1 MNGLPTGYCN
11 GVVSVISGEA
21 SDLLTRATRPQSLIF
36 TIYGAYSRVLDSW
49 LSVSSLVEMMQ
60 ALEIEEA
67 TVRSALSRFKRRGI
81 LIADKRGGSAGY
93 ALSEGA
99 RTTFDVGDARVLERR
114 ETHVDEGWV
123 LAAFSIPESNR
134 DLRYRLRSRLI
145 WLGFAQVTGGLWIAP
160 AQLKGDLISLAED
173 LAVEK
178 YMDIFSSTHMAF
190 RPTTEAVAS
199 WWDLDSIAKM
209 HIAFFEAHQ
218 PLVAKWSNGGKG
230 SLEEAFVDYTRV
242 LTAWRHLPYL
252 DPGLPAN
259 FLPND
264 WPGYKSSDAFFAI
277 KDKLAQNA
285 LQHVK
290 NLVHV

>member
-1 MNGLPTGYCN
+1 M
-11 GVVSVISGEA
+11 VSVISGEA

-36 TIYGAYSRVLDSW
+36 TIYGAYSRVLDGW
-49 LSVSSLVEMMQ
+49 LSVASLVEMMQ

-81 LIADKRGGSAGY
+81 LIADKRGGAAGY
-93 ALSEGA
+93 ALSDAA

-114 ETHVDEGWV
+114 EVHADEGWV

-160 AQLKGDLISLAED
+160 AQLKNELLALTAE
-173 LAVEK
+173 LGVEK
-178 YMDIFSSTHMAF
+178 HMDVFSSTHTAF
-190 RPTTEAVAS
+190 RPTAEAVAS
-199 WWDLDSIAKM
+199 WWDLESIAKM
-209 HIAFFEAHQ
+209 HTAFFDAHH
-218 PLVAKWSNGGKG
+218 PLIAKWSKGGG
-230 SLEEAFVDYTRV
+230 DSPAEAFVDYTRI

-259 FLPND
+259 FLPSD
-264 WPGYKSSDAFFAI
+264 WPGYKSSDAFFAL
-277 KDKLAQNA
+277 KDKLADGA
-285 LQHVK
+285 LDHVR
-290 NLVHV
+290 NIVRIS

>member
-1 MNGLPTGYCN
+1 MNGVPTGYCN

-36 TIYGAYSRVLDSW
+36 TIYGAYSRVLESW
-49 LSVSSLVEMMQ
+49 LSVASLVEMMQ

-81 LIADKRGGSAGY
+81 LIADKRGGAAGY
-93 ALSEGA
+93 SLSDGA
-99 RTTFDVGDARVLERR
+99 RTTFDIGDARVLERR
-114 ETHVDEGWV
+114 EVHSDQGWV

-160 AQLKGDLISLAED
+160 AQLKEELLALAKD

-178 YMDIFSSTHMAF
+178 YMDIFSSTHTAF

-199 WWDLDSIAKM
+199 WWDLDSIARM
-209 HIAFFEAHQ
+209 HTAFFEAHQ
-218 PLVAKWSNGGKG
+218 PLVAKWTHHAQG
-230 SLEEAFVDYTRV
+230 SLQEAFVDYTRV

-259 FLPND
+259 FLPSD
-264 WPGYKSSDAFFAI
+264 WPGYKSSEAFFTL
-277 KDKLAQNA
+277 KDKLANDA
-285 LQHVK
+285 LRHVR
-290 NLVHV
+290 NIVQI